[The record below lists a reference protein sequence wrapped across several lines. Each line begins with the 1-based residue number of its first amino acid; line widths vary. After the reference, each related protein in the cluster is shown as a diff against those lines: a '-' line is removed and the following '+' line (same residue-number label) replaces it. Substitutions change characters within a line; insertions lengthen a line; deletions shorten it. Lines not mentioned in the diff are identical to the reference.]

1 MSAKNKPALLLV
13 ADTFP
18 PKVDGTVRFIEE
30 FVSRAKDE
38 FRITA
43 LAPNFSGNKKLP
55 IKTIFLPISKRIQPL
70 PDYPTIKLSWSNLNK
85 IKQAVKES
93 DIVFVQGPALASLL
107 ALHYSKKYDK
117 KSFFYLHVLPWELF
131 EFSSSLPLRRLLAW
145 LVKKMFLHSYNDVD
159 NIIVPYS
166 RLRDK
171 LQEEGLNA
179 KSAICHLGVDIS
191 RFKPT
196 KNKTE
201 IRKKLKLPLN
211 KKIIGYVGRISP
223 EKNIPTLFKAFRKL
237 PGQKGLLL
245 LLVGSG
251 SKKEEA
257 KFKKIPNCRITGF
270 VDNVQEYLQAMDLFI
285 MPSLT
290 ETTSLATL
298 EAMSSGL
305 PVLATK
311 VGYIQD
317 YLVSGHNGQFFPKRN
332 SSILSMKMYH
342 LLSDKISCQKLGEN
356 ARRTAAY
363 TFSWEKS
370 IQRIKRVLKRES

>member
-159 NIIVPYS
+159 
-166 RLRDK
+166 
-171 LQEEGLNA
+171 
-179 KSAICHLGVDIS
+179 IS

-311 VGYIQD
+311 
-317 YLVSGHNGQFFPKRN
+317 
-332 SSILSMKMYH
+332 
-342 LLSDKISCQKLGEN
+342 
-356 ARRTAAY
+356 
-363 TFSWEKS
+363 
-370 IQRIKRVLKRES
+370 